1 MKRLLLISALFCM
14 LANVSIA
21 QNIIGYWKGTLSLG
35 PTELELC
42 FDIKET
48 NGTLSATMDVPA
60 QGAYDIPVTSI
71 SFEMMKLTIAI
82 EAISASYEGTLVL
95 NNIVGEFTQMGMSL
109 PLTLIKGEKAAKP
122 KRPQEPQ
129 PPFPCLLYTSYTSRC
144 V

>member
-60 QGAYDIPVTSI
+60 REHTT
-71 SFEMMKLTIAI
+71 F
-82 EAISASYEGTLVL
+82 
-95 NNIVGEFTQMGMSL
+95 
-109 PLTLIKGEKAAKP
+109 PLHL
-122 KRPQEPQ
+122 
-129 PPFPCLLYTSYTSRC
+129 FPSK
-144 V
+144 